1 MTKATT
7 SNDIPVKTFR
17 ITKEKWDEFGEFCE
31 SIGSNRTEQLH
42 RLIDWQLKLPGSRPP
57 KRRDVPPAAS
67 SA

>member
-17 ITKEKWDEFGEFCE
+17 IPQEKWDEFGAFCAT
-31 SIGSNRTEQLH
+31 IGSNRTEQL
-42 RLIDWQLKLPGSRPP
+42 LNYIDWALRASGGKTP
-57 KRRDVPPAAS
+57 KRRDAPPAAS

>member
-17 ITKEKWDEFGEFCE
+17 ITQEKWEEFGDYCA
-31 SIGSNRTEQLH
+31 SIGSNRTEQL
-42 RLIDWQLKLPGSRPP
+42 LNFIDWQLKLPGGKTP
-57 KRRDVPPAAS
+57 KRRAVPPAAS